1 MPSPPTLPAPRAV
14 PPAAPLSDV
23 AAWTEYLAQA
33 DIPVLAASADALE
46 RLRSQ
51 EDSRE
56 GSVDANR
63 LGEALA
69 RDPLMTLRVLAH
81 MARHRPPRRTTDP
94 QTVTAAAV
102 LLGVPPF
109 FRVFGVPPVA
119 EERLAG
125 RPEALA
131 GLEAA
136 LRRAARAA
144 NLALAFATHRGDADA
159 ALIHQAALL
168 HDYAVPLLWCLA
180 PDRALALRG
189 FAGGGP
195 QPAPDAADEHL
206 AALQWS
212 LAEAWRLPAALR
224 RPLRERDALL
234 PRARCVALAVRLARG
249 DAVAGLLEEAAG
261 LLALPPD
268 DARRLI
274 AEAEVDG
281 DSDGDGAGDGAAPA
295 S

>member
-1 MPSPPTLPAPRAV
+1 MSSPPVPRAL

-23 AAWTEYLAQA
+23 AAWTAYLAQA

-51 EDSRE
+51 EDARE

-81 MARHRPPRRTTDP
+81 MARHRPPRRATDP

-109 FRVFGVPPVA
+109 FRVFGAPPVA
-119 EERLAG
+119 EECLAG

-131 GLEAA
+131 GFGAA
-136 LRRAARAA
+136 LRRATRAA
-144 NLALAFATHRGDADA
+144 NLALAFAAHRGDADA

-168 HDYAVPLLWCLA
+168 HDHAVLLLWCLV
-180 PDRALALRG
+180 PDRAPALCG
-189 FAGGGP
+189 ADGDAAPAAEAG
-195 QPAPDAADEHL
+195 AAADERL

-212 LAEAWRLPAALR
+212 LAEAWRLPPLLR
-224 RPLRERDALL
+224 RPLRPRDALL
-234 PRARCVALAVRLARG
+234 PRSRCVDLAVRLARG
-249 DAVAGLLEEAAG
+249 EAVAGLLEEAAG

-268 DARRLI
+268 DVRRLI
-274 AEAEVDG
+274 AETETETETETEG
-281 DSDGDGAGDGAAPA
+281 GAAPA